1 MLLMQIT
8 ENSMPS
14 IKLKEIQVYTN
25 KAK

>member
-14 IKLKEIQVYTN
+14 IKIKEIQVYTN